1 MSSSQNFTD
10 SARLPPASPQPTP
23 QKADA
28 QTSDVA
34 YCVTDTFKDKF
45 LWMFI
50 LVAIVIV
57 CLCFG
62 IAYNEADWY
71 SNLNNWTWASSM
83 MWVSI
88 ILFIIV
94 LIVAYCSYLGYN
106 SAADDTTKGWILAT
120 FFATLLILMV
130 WFYVFFKAKTLD
142 NAFYV
147 SILFLFVVFVQ
158 TYLIWSVNYK
168 AGYGMILYA
177 LWAIFLASAS
187 WYVSANNGNE

>member
-1 MSSSQNFTD
+1 MSSSQYTD
-10 SARLPPASPQPTP
+10 TDRVTSSSPQPT
-23 QKADA
+23 QKAVDQNCPEQYA
-28 QTSDVA
+28 ITND
-34 YCVTDTFKDKF
+34 FKDKF

-50 LVAIVIV
+50 LVAIVII

-88 ILFIIV
+88 LLVIII
-94 LIVAYCSYLGYN
+94 LIVSYCSYLGYN
-106 SAADDTTKGWILAT
+106 SAKDDTTKGWILAT
-120 FFATLLILMV
+120 FFATLLILLV
-130 WFYVFFKAKTLD
+130 WFYVFFKAKSLD

-158 TYLIWSVNYK
+158 TFLIWKANTK